1 MLHRLWILAGVATLS
16 IAGTAVAQA
25 PVRDSGDDW
34 VFGVAGQVDEASNDS
49 LLATFNWG
57 VTPSTWLSFAA
68 GRSTSPADRAN
79 VDADTLVASVDHRFG
94 TIGVALEIE
103 RWGDSA
109 ALETDDWRG
118 SVYYAPERFRIG
130 LAYEQRDIDVPF
142 TLTGP
147 LGARLSRTVQLSSD
161 SVGLDVRVQL
171 ADRWQI
177 YFGATEYD
185 YDRDLAP
192 LPRIA
197 LLNLLSASTLTLAN
211 SFIDYQ
217 RSLGVERELGAKL
230 LTVTFMTDRSAID
243 GSNFETLDAALL
255 FPIGRRMD
263 LEVNIGHGRSDL
275 ASAGLYGGLLF
286 LVYAR

>member
-1 MLHRLWILAGVATLS
+1 MSRRMRILVGVALPLLAGS
-16 IAGTAVAQA
+16 AVAQP
-25 PVRDSGDDW
+25 PVRASGNDW
-34 VFGVAGQVDEASNDS
+34 VFGLAGQVDEASNDS

-68 GRSTSPADRAN
+68 GRSSSPADRAN
-79 VDADTLVASVDHRFG
+79 VDADSLAVSIDHRFG
-94 TIGVALEIE
+94 PVGVALELE

-109 ALETDDWRG
+109 ALETNDWRG

-147 LGARLSRTVQLSSD
+147 FGGRLSRTAQLSSD
-161 SVGLDVRVQL
+161 SVGIDIRLQP
-171 ADRWQI
+171 ADGWQV

-197 LLNLLSASTLTLAN
+197 LLNLLSTSTLTLAN
-211 SFIDYQ
+211 SFTDYQ

-243 GSNFETLDAALL
+243 GSKFETLDAALL
-255 FPIGRRMD
+255 FPIGKRMD
-263 LEVNIGHGRSDL
+263 LEVNVGHGRSDL

-286 LVYAR
+286 LIYAR